1 MPRSK
6 LAALALLAAATA
18 CSADP
23 DRPLGPGLI
32 VEAAG
37 EAGPHFVRAS
47 ADGPDDFGNLR
58 VVWKEAGL
66 GASELIAYLATANAT
81 ALYACQ
87 NSSGNFSRDAK
98 KQEVVGPVSA
108 ETGFASD
115 RNGTIA
121 GRVTLLPPDPVTPP
135 DPIFPP
141 DPCSRG
147 QSLVLVQARY
157 TDVVIADVTN
167 GISEPVPGAFCRTLF
182 ANAYPPDPC

>member
-1 MPRSK
+1 MRSLK
-6 LAALALLAAATA
+6 LAPFAFLAAA

-23 DRPLGPGLI
+23 DRFVGPLT

-37 EAGPHFVRAS
+37 EASPHFGRAS
-47 ADGPDDFGNLR
+47 AEGPDGFGNLQ
-58 VVWKEAGL
+58 VVWQEAGL
-66 GASELIAYLATANAT
+66 GAGELVEYLATANAT
-81 ALYACQ
+81 AVYACR
-87 NSSGNFSRDAK
+87 NSAGNFSRDAK
-98 KQEVVGPVSA
+98 KQEVVGPVSGNA
-108 ETGFASD
+108 GFASD

-121 GRVTLLPPDPVTPP
+121 GRVMLVPPDPVTPP

-147 QSLVLVQARY
+147 QTLVLVQSRY

-167 GISEPVPGAFCRTLF
+167 GISQPVPGTFCRTLF

>member
-1 MPRSK
+1 MRRSK
-6 LAALALLAAATA
+6 PAALALLAAAAA

-66 GASELIAYLATANAT
+66 GASELIEYLATANAT

-157 TDVVIADVTN
+157 TDVVIADGTN
-167 GISEPVPGAFCRTLF
+167 GISEPVPGTFCRTFF
-182 ANAYPPDPC
+182 ANAFPPEPC

>member
-6 LAALALLAAATA
+6 LTALTLLAAA

-23 DRPLGPGLI
+23 DLSLGPGLM

-37 EAGPHFVRAS
+37 EAGPHFVRVS
-47 ADGPDDFGNLR
+47 AEGPDDFGNLR
-58 VVWKEAGL
+58 VVWQEAGL
-66 GASELIAYLATANAT
+66 GAGELVEYLVTASATAV
-81 ALYACQ
+81 YACQ
-87 NSSGNFSRDAK
+87 NSGGNFARDAK
-98 KQEVVGPVSA
+98 KQEVLGPVSS

-121 GRVTLLPPDPVTPP
+121 GRVMLTPP
-135 DPIFPP
+135 DPITPPDPAVPP

-157 TDVVIADVTN
+157 TDAVIADVTN
-167 GISEPVPGAFCRTLF
+167 GISEPVPGTFCRTFF

>member
-6 LAALALLAAATA
+6 VSALALLAAAGS

-23 DRPLGPGLI
+23 DRFLGPLM

-37 EAGPHFVRAS
+37 EASPHFVGAS
-47 ADGPDDFGNLR
+47 AEGPDDFGNLR

-66 GASELIAYLATANAT
+66 GAGELVEYLATARVT

-87 NSSGNFSRDAK
+87 NSGGNFSRDAK
-98 KQEVVGPVSA
+98 KQEVVGPVSGDA
-108 ETGFASD
+108 GLASD

-121 GRVTLLPPDPVTPP
+121 GRVTLQPPDPAVPPDPVL
-135 DPIFPP
+135 PP

-147 QSLVLVQARY
+147 QSLVLVQTRY
-157 TDVVIADVTN
+157 TDVVVADVTN
-167 GISEPVPGAFCRTLF
+167 GISEPVPGTFCRTLF
-182 ANAYPPDPC
+182 ANAYPPNPC